1 MNKQNIDRNLTYSAL
16 LCVLCLALGL
26 VCLWL
31 RLLELA
37 AIMAILA
44 LFEGLIFGIW
54 FRRKKRAEKKGT
66 ESIFDKK
73 QKQ

>member
-31 RLLELA
+31 SLLELA

>member
-44 LFEGLIFGIW
+44 LFEVLIFGIW

>member
-26 VCLWL
+26 LCLWL

-54 FRRKKRAEKKGT
+54 FRRKKRKP
-66 ESIFDKK
+66 
-73 QKQ
+73 

>member
-54 FRRKKRAEKKGT
+54 FRRKKQAEKKGT

>member
-16 LCVLCLALGL
+16 LCVLCLALGV

-31 RLLELA
+31 HLLELA

-73 QKQ
+73 QKP

>member
-1 MNKQNIDRNLTYSAL
+1 MNKQNIDRNLTYSTL

>member
-54 FRRKKRAEKKGT
+54 FRRKKRTEKKGT